1 MKKRSFAIWALAII
15 FLVPSL
21 CLLLEKLGIF
31 SAFSLLLSLASPL
44 FIGICIA
51 FVINIPMSLIEP
63 LILKLT
69 KATRTYAHKLI
80 RMLSI
85 LLSATLVFGIF
96 VGVFVFIIPEAK
108 RAVMQLIDNIPSYME
123 SLSGIFSR
131 LAELIHVSTPEG
143 DVDWAAVRDMLLQLF
158 MKYSSGILGATV
170 DIAIEI
176 VGAIATTVISL
187 IISIYLLASKE
198 KVFGGIAR
206 ICYAFFSS
214 KTVKKIFTFLNL
226 VNASFRSY
234 ISGQSIE
241 ALILG
246 SLCFI
251 GMTVFSFPYALMTAS
266 LMAITS
272 LIPYF
277 GALIGAAGG
286 ALMILTVSPMQA
298 LWFLIFILILQQL
311 ENNLI
316 YPRVVG
322 DSVGLP
328 SMWVLLAAT
337 VGSALLGLIGLI
349 ASVPIASTLYMMLSG
364 RFSNYEIKTVGAFKK
379 ENYSQDDTQSL

>member
-123 SLSGIFSR
+123 SNWQVF
-131 LAELIHVSTPEG
+131 VS
-143 DVDWAAVRDMLLQLF
+143 L
-158 MKYSSGILGATV
+158 
-170 DIAIEI
+170 
-176 VGAIATTVISL
+176 
-187 IISIYLLASKE
+187 
-198 KVFGGIAR
+198 
-206 ICYAFFSS
+206 
-214 KTVKKIFTFLNL
+214 
-226 VNASFRSY
+226 
-234 ISGQSIE
+234 
-241 ALILG
+241 
-246 SLCFI
+246 
-251 GMTVFSFPYALMTAS
+251 
-266 LMAITS
+266 
-272 LIPYF
+272 
-277 GALIGAAGG
+277 
-286 ALMILTVSPMQA
+286 
-298 LWFLIFILILQQL
+298 
-311 ENNLI
+311 
-316 YPRVVG
+316 
-322 DSVGLP
+322 
-328 SMWVLLAAT
+328 
-337 VGSALLGLIGLI
+337 
-349 ASVPIASTLYMMLSG
+349 LYM
-364 RFSNYEIKTVGAFKK
+364 V
-379 ENYSQDDTQSL
+379 QDNVQI